1 MAVLGYLPNQKVV
14 WDIFYMIFPLKCSV
28 FNTPSMDKVS
38 TSYLFS
44 FLRYQTKCV
53 TKFLFRQL
61 MTSETLRFILK
72 QWLIGRKRLEDRI
85 TKI

>member
-1 MAVLGYLPNQKVV
+1 
-14 WDIFYMIFPLKCSV
+14 
-28 FNTPSMDKVS
+28 MDKVS

-44 FLRYQTKCV
+44 FLRYQTKCG

-61 MTSETLRFILK
+61 MTSETLRFILEQPLK
-72 QWLIGRKRLEDRI
+72 QWLIGRKRVEDRI